1 MEGVR
6 LARRFDKI
14 VDEGPKLRR
23 CLQAVEKVA
32 PSDVTVLIL
41 EEAGTGGELVTQAR
55 HDLSGRNNK
64 PMMEVRGRR
73 VKLAISAPDQLKIRQ
88 ETASAVADECNQS
101 EPARLSDNLKAR

>member
-1 MEGVR
+1 MQEVR

-14 VDEGPKLRR
+14 VDKGRMLRR

-32 PSDVTVLIL
+32 PMDVTVLIL
-41 EEAGTGGELVTQAR
+41 EETGTGEKLVAQVI
-55 HDLSGRNNK
+55 HDLSGRNDK

-88 ETASAVADECNQS
+88 ETASAVTDECNQTKS
-101 EPARLSDNLKAR
+101 GCRSDKLNAG